1 MWPAPR
7 LVDEQERL
15 AALRRLQV
23 LGTPPEERFDLP
35 NAVVSLVDGHRQW
48 FKSCVGLDAPETARD
63 MSFCG
68 HAIAEDD
75 VLVVHDAVADP
86 RFADTPLAAGPPF
99 IRFDAGAP
107 LTLPDGYRLGTLCL
121 IATEPRRCD
130 DVDRAI
136 HQALRDLVLEEL
148 LRQEE
153 HS

>member
-15 AALRRLQV
+15 AALRRLQL

-35 NAVVSLVDGHRQW
+35 NA
-48 FKSCVGLDAPETARD
+48 DAPETARD

-75 VLVVHDAVADP
+75 VLVVHDAAADP

-136 HQALRDLVLEEL
+136 HQALRDLVPEEL